1 MDFLTEYIQKI
12 KSNEITVSKKIKQFY
27 LKIIEPI
34 VNDQSEKYYYDPNK
48 GLMFIEFAENFCKQS
63 NGKWHNKYIQL
74 MLFQKAKYQALLGIL
89 DRQTNKR
96 RFKEVFDVRGRK
108 NGKSQENAIFAT
120 YMTLFSKGIEVYVAA
135 TTFAQASRIWD
146 ETRFIIEKNT
156 YLNKRFSSKVFP
168 SKTITNNA
176 TKSQFKVLSKNTDSQ
191 DGLNVSVAI
200 IDEVHQL
207 SREVYDLL
215 KQATSAQEQPILSMI
230 TTAGFVRGGLFDDT
244 YEYASKVLDG
254 TVEDDTL
261 MPLIYEQDEAE
272 EISHPELWIKSNPA
286 IDIIKSSDFIKTEL
300 ERMKTD
306 LNLANTVKVKDFNVI
321 GVENSVWL
329 SYEDFNNDKVYD
341 LSTFDNSICIGGF
354 DLSRT
359 GDMTAFT
366 TLLFDKVNKKV
377 IADTMYWVTAQFLR
391 EQEQQNSK
399 VPWRAWLD
407 RGLVRISGDNIIDYH
422 DISNYV
428 SHNFHTHGYTYVKI
442 NYDSYSAQYLV
453 QELELMGYM
462 KDYCLVAT
470 PQGAKTLSVPMQTLE
485 AHLKNKTIS
494 YQNNPIT
501 KWCLSNVELEQDRN
515 GNYMPK
521 KVKDKRNRKI
531 DGVATILNCY
541 VSLCENIDYYLGE

>member
-1 MDFLTEYIQKI
+1 MDFLTEYINKI

-244 YEYASKVLDG
+244 YEYTSKVLDG

-261 MPLIYEQDEAE
+261 MPLIYEQDEPE

-341 LSTFDNSICIGGF
+341 LSTLDNSICIGGF

-366 TLLFDKVNKKV
+366 TLLFDKENKKV

-399 VPWRAWLD
+399 VPWRAWID
-407 RGLVRISGDNIIDYH
+407 RELVRISGDNIIDYH

-428 SHNFHTHGYTYVKI
+428 SHNFQAHGYTYVKI
-442 NYDSYSAQYLV
+442 NYDSYSAQYLI
-453 QELELMGYM
+453 QELEQMGYM

-521 KVKDKRNRKI
+521 KIKDKRNRKI